1 MTANVHPKT
10 RNMASEN
17 DKLDRKK
24 QEAISALLVHPTIE
38 KAAQAVGIREKT
50 LWRWLQIPE
59 FDSAYEEARN
69 RVLAQ
74 TIGLLHKATGVAVT
88 TLMKNLKCGV
98 PSVEVRAA
106 VAVLDQTF
114 RAREILELEARLNA
128 IEEMLKDHQE
138 FQGSQGRFG
147 HRR

>member
-1 MTANVHPKT
+1 
-10 RNMASEN
+10 MASES

-38 KAAQAVGIREKT
+38 KAAQAVGISEKT

-59 FDSAYEEARN
+59 FDRAYEQARN

-74 TIGLLHKATGVAVT
+74 TISLLHKATGMAVT

-114 RAREILELEARLNA
+114 KAREILELEQRLTM
-128 IEEMLKDHQE
+128 IEQNLKEQQQFDQ
-138 FQGSQGRFG
+138 QRGRLKY
-147 HRR
+147 R